1 MSRTATLAALVLV
14 STSTAWAAPADYSP
28 PQPVNR
34 VLDALFGKLGHAP
47 SADAAKPIEDEI
59 LNAFLQSGSPS
70 VDLLMTRAAALLEA
84 RDADTAGKIL
94 GAVTRI
100 APAFAEGW
108 HQLGKLQADAGHDGA
123 AMVSLQKAVNLNPRQ
138 FEAQMEL
145 GDMLAEYGARPAALA
160 SYKKALALDPH
171 LEGLDRRVQQLSRE
185 VEGEKI

>member
-1 MSRTATLAALVLV
+1 MLAALMLL
-14 STSTAWAAPADYSP
+14 STSAAWAATADYTP
-28 PQPVNR
+28 PRPINHG
-34 VLDALFGKLGHAP
+34 LDALFGKLGRAP

-59 LNAFLQSGSPS
+59 LNTFLQSSSPS

-84 RDADTAGKIL
+84 HDGDTAGKIL
-94 GAVTRI
+94 EAVTKI
-100 APAFAEGW
+100 APDYAEGW

-123 AMVSLQKAVNLNPRQ
+123 AMVSLQKAVTLNPRQ

-145 GDMLAEYGARPAALA
+145 GDMLAEYGAKPAALA